1 VKRAGLI
8 LAVPAM
14 LLALPHPAAAQGFF
28 ERLFGPP
35 QGQQPGQQPG
45 VPPQYRPQPGYR
57 PLPQPQPGVPPQYR
71 PQPAPQPQPQRRQ
84 QQQSQQRPAP
94 QQQQPQQQAEPAPA
108 VEPPPAPY
116 EKELLRLA
124 EIMGSLALLRPL
136 CTAPDAQEWSRRM
149 QILLEAEGSTPGRRE
164 RLAGAYNKG
173 YRAYALTYRVCTP
186 SAQEASVRFLGEGE
200 QLARSI
206 TGRYGG

>member
-1 VKRAGLI
+1 MKRLGLI

-14 LLALPHPAAAQGFF
+14 LLAIPDPAAAQGFF
-28 ERLFGPP
+28 DRLFGPP
-35 QGQQPGQQPG
+35 PGQQPG
-45 VPPQYRPQPGYR
+45 VPPQYRQ
-57 PLPQPQPGVPPQYR
+57 PPQYR
-71 PQPAPQPQPQRRQ
+71 PPPQYRQ
-84 QQQSQQRPAP
+84 QPAP
-94 QQQQPQQQAEPAPA
+94 QQQRRPQSQRPTPQQPQQQPPQQQAEPAPA

-124 EIMGSLALLRPL
+124 EIMGSLAMLRPL
-136 CTAPDAQEWSRRM
+136 CSAPDAAEWSRRM
-149 QILLEAEGSTPGRRE
+149 QILLEAEGSTPGRKE

-173 YRAYALTYRVCTP
+173 YQAYALTYRICTP
-186 SAQEASVRFLGEGE
+186 SAQEASVRFLAEGE

>member
-1 VKRAGLI
+1 MRHAGLG
-8 LAVPAM
+8 LALSAM
-14 LLALPHPAAAQGFF
+14 LLGAPQPAAAQGFF

-35 QGQQPGQQPG
+35 PGQQPG

-57 PLPQPQPGVPPQYR
+57 PLPQPLPQQQYR
-71 PQPAPQPQPQRRQ
+71 PQPAPQQQPQQRRPQPQ
-84 QQQSQQRPAP
+84 SQRPAP
-94 QQQQPQQQAEPAPA
+94 QQQQQQPPQQQAEPAPA

-124 EIMGSLALLRPL
+124 EIMGSLAMLRPL

-149 QILLEAEGSTPGRRE
+149 QVLLEAEGSTPGRKE

-173 YRAYALTYRVCTP
+173 YQAYALTYRVCTP
-186 SAQEASVRFLGEGE
+186 SAQEASVRFLAEGE

>member
-1 VKRAGLI
+1 MKHLGLI

-14 LLALPHPAAAQGFF
+14 LLGVPDPAAAQGFF
-28 ERLFGPP
+28 DRLFGPP
-35 QGQQPGQQPG
+35 PGQQQPPG

-57 PLPQPQPGVPPQYR
+57 PLPQPLPQQQYR
-71 PQPAPQPQPQRRQ
+71 PQPAPQPQQRRPQ
-84 QQQSQQRPAP
+84 PQSQRPATQQP
-94 QQQQPQQQAEPAPA
+94 QQQPPQQQAEPAPA

-124 EIMGSLALLRPL
+124 EIMGSLAMLRPL
-136 CTAPDAQEWSRRM
+136 CSAPDASEWSRRM
-149 QILLEAEGSTPGRRE
+149 QILLEAEGSTPGRKE

-173 YRAYALTYRVCTP
+173 YQAYALTYRVCTP
-186 SAQEASVRFLGEGE
+186 SAQEASVRFLAEGE
-200 QLARSI
+200 QIARNI

>member
-1 VKRAGLI
+1 MRHAGLS
-8 LAVPAM
+8 LAISAM
-14 LLALPHPAAAQGFF
+14 LLAMPAPASAQGFF
-28 ERLFGPP
+28 DRLFGPP
-35 QGQQPGQQPG
+35 PGQQPG
-45 VPPQYRPQPGYR
+45 VPPQYRPQPQYR
-57 PLPQPQPGVPPQYR
+57 PPPQYR
-71 PQPAPQPQPQRRQ
+71 QQPAPQQQQPQQRRP
-84 QQQSQQRPAP
+84 QSQRPAP
-94 QQQQPQQQAEPAPA
+94 QQQQPQQPPQQQAEPAPS

-124 EIMGSLALLRPL
+124 EIMGSLAMLRPL
-136 CTAPDAQEWSRRM
+136 CSAPDAAEWGRRM

-173 YRAYALTYRVCTP
+173 YQAYALTSRVCTP
-186 SAQEASVRFLGEGE
+186 SAQEASVRFLAEGE

>member
-1 VKRAGLI
+1 MKRLGVI
-8 LAVPAM
+8 LAVSTT
-14 LLALPHPAAAQGFF
+14 LLAAPHPAAAQGFF

-35 QGQQPGQQPG
+35 PGQQPG
-45 VPPQYRPQPGYR
+45 APPQYRQQPQYRPQP
-57 PLPQPQPGVPPQYR
+57 QYR
-71 PQPAPQPQPQRRQ
+71 QQPAPQQQRRPQSQRPAPQPQQ
-84 QQQSQQRPAP
+84 QQP
-94 QQQQPQQQAEPAPA
+94 PQQQAEPAPA

-124 EIMGSLALLRPL
+124 EIMGSLAMLRPL
-136 CTAPDAQEWSRRM
+136 CSAPDATEWSRRM

-173 YRAYALTYRVCTP
+173 YQAYALTYRVCTP
-186 SAQEASVRFLGEGE
+186 SAQEASVRFLAEGE
-200 QLARSI
+200 QLARNI

>member
-1 VKRAGLI
+1 MSRAGLI

-14 LLALPHPAAAQGFF
+14 LLAAPHPAAAQGFF
-28 ERLFGPP
+28 DRLFAPP
-35 QGQQPGQQPG
+35 PGQQPG
-45 VPPQYRPQPGYR
+45 VPPQPQFRPQ
-57 PLPQPQPGVPPQYR
+57 PQYR

-84 QQQSQQRPAP
+84 QPQSQQRPAP
-94 QQQQPQQQAEPAPA
+94 QQQQQPPQQQAEPAPA

-136 CTAPDAQEWSRRM
+136 CTAPDASEWSRRM
-149 QILLEAEGSTPGRRE
+149 QVLLEAEGTTPGRKE
-164 RLAGAYNKG
+164 RLAGAYNRG
-173 YRAYALTYRVCTP
+173 YQAYALTYRVCTP
-186 SAQEASVRFLGEGE
+186 SAQEASVRFLAEGE
-200 QLARSI
+200 QLARNI